1 MKALLV
7 LVALLLAA
15 VAAATAGGSATAE
28 RAPCP
33 VTLPNRSGSPASAF
47 SHGTRRLRVGM
58 YWRGTVAAGLRPDG
72 SVMATIEEDGAV
84 SMKVGWWRGVPG
96 RLRITGRRL
105 DGQAPPLRVVVPEG
119 YGSLGFQVTG
129 LVFPT
134 VGCWRVGGR
143 VRDARLSFVVRITK
157 LPQ

>member
-1 MKALLV
+1 MKALLAS
-7 LVALLLAA
+7 VALLLAA
-15 VAAATAGGSATAE
+15 AAAATTGVSATAE

-33 VTLPNRSGSPASAF
+33 VTLPNRSVFPASAF

-72 SVMATIEEDGAV
+72 SVMATIDGDGSI

-96 RLRITGRRL
+96 TLKITGRRL
-105 DGQAPPLRVVVPEG
+105 DGQAPPLRVLVPEG
-119 YGSLGFQVTG
+119 YGPLGFQVTG

-134 VGCWRVGGR
+134 VGCWRVVGR
-143 VRDARLSFVVRITK
+143 VRDARLSFVVRMTK